1 MKLFCRLGRRASG
14 AAWIGSGLVIAS
26 MLALA
31 PLPSA
36 ALELS
41 LPPSA
46 EMMRETRED
55 GASHALP
62 VESWSNGKMP
72 VEKVA
77 GRIVRQA
84 WRISGESLTTLQL
97 MDQLTEQLGA
107 AGYETLLRCKDSAC
121 GGFDFRFAIAVFPP
135 PEMFVDLFDY
145 RYLSAARIDG
155 DDAQY
160 VSLMISR
167 AGGNI
172 YLQITEIEPD
182 NGPKRDAEA
191 NIARPAPPA
200 VNDTESGEI
209 LDALRTN
216 GRVVLSDLDFGTGD
230 AALGEGPFA
239 SLTALAEFLK
249 EDSGRRVALVGHTD
263 TVGGYDTNIAV
274 SRARARAV
282 MERLLRAHGVPSSQM
297 EAQGA
302 AYLAPVAPNSSDV
315 GREANRRVEVVL
327 LSGE

>member
-1 MKLFCRLGRRASG
+1 MTLFRRLGRRGSG
-14 AAWIGSGLVIAS
+14 AAWIGSGLVVAS

-41 LPPSA
+41 LPASA
-46 EMMRETRED
+46 EMMRETREE

-62 VESWSNGKMP
+62 VEPWSNGKIP
-72 VEKVA
+72 VQKVA
-77 GRIVRQA
+77 GRIITQA
-84 WRISGESLTTLQL
+84 WRISGEWLTTLQL

-107 AGYETLLRCKDSAC
+107 SGYETLLRCKDTAC

-145 RYLSAARIDG
+145 RYLSATRIDG
-155 DDAQY
+155 DAGQY

-182 NGPKRDAEA
+182 NGPKRQTEA
-191 NIARPAPPA
+191 NIARPASPEA
-200 VNDTESGEI
+200 AAAGSGEI
-209 LDALRTN
+209 LDAMRAN
-216 GRVVLSDLDFGTGD
+216 GRVVLSDLEFGTGD

-274 SRARARAV
+274 SRRRAHAV
-282 MERLLRAHGVPSSQM
+282 MERLLRAHGVPASQM

-302 AYLAPVAPNSSDV
+302 AYLAPVAPNSSAE
-315 GREANRRVEVVL
+315 GRAANRRVEVVL
-327 LSGE
+327 LSGA